1 MSRLSK
7 PKAAP
12 RATTSPADAAPPALP
27 GSGRV
32 TVSDVAEQAGV
43 SVMTVSR
50 ALSGKG
56 YVAEATRQ
64 KVLEVA
70 QSMGYVANLGAKA
83 LKGGRTRVLGLLVSD
98 FQSPVIAAII
108 NAISRVVKQ
117 VGMDLI
123 LYDLAAAD
131 AARPEVV
138 PLLSGLCDGLLL
150 ILPGSYAEQ
159 LEQFQRMSQ
168 PVVLVNYW
176 RAPTALPV
184 VRADNYEGAHALT
197 RHLLELGHRRIAFV
211 RGTSHSG
218 QSQER
223 ERGYL
228 AALAEAGVAPDPALL
243 AQGDFGQRSG
253 FEQGQVLLA
262 LAEPPTAIFCAND
275 LMALGALD
283 AARAAGL
290 QVPQQLSI
298 AGFDDIPAAAQSHP
312 ALTTVQQDYEQ
323 LGDSAVR
330 LLLQHIEEGARR
342 GIRVE
347 LQSHLVV
354 RDSTAA
360 APPRPKKTSRNR

>member
-1 MSRLSK
+1 MTRNKSAATRSAQ
-7 PKAAP
+7 AAP
-12 RATTSPADAAPPALP
+12 APSSAQTPPPAT
-27 GSGRV
+27 RV
-32 TVSDVAEQAGV
+32 TVVEVAQRAGV
-43 SVMTVSR
+43 SLMTVSR

-64 KVLEVA
+64 KVQEAADAL
-70 QSMGYVANLGAKA
+70 GYVANVGARVM
-83 LKGGRTRVLGLLVSD
+83 KGGRTGVLGLLVSD

-108 NAISRVVKQ
+108 SAISRVVKQ
-117 VGMDLI
+117 AGMDLI

-131 AARPEVV
+131 GARPDVV
-138 PLLSGLCDGLLL
+138 PLLSSLCDGLLL
-150 ILPGSYAEQ
+150 ILPGAYAEN
-159 LEQFQRMSQ
+159 LDQFERVSL

-176 RAPTALPV
+176 RAPTSLPV

-228 AALAEAGVAPDPALL
+228 AALNEAGVSADPQLI
-243 AQGDFGQRSG
+243 AQGDFIQRSG
-253 FEQGQVLLA
+253 FEQAGLL
-262 LAEPPTAIFCAND
+262 LQLREPPTAIFCAND

-290 QVPQQLSI
+290 AVPTQLSI
-298 AGFDDIPAAAQSHP
+298 AGFDDILAASQSYP
-312 ALTTVQQDYEQ
+312 ALTTVKQDYEQ
-323 LGDSAVR
+323 LGDGAVR
-330 LLLQHIEEGARR
+330 LLLQHISEGARR

-360 APPRPKKTSRNR
+360 PPARAKKAGRAR